1 MSVHDPVVDEPVQ
14 LRRGIGGLPKVTLRA
29 RDGATADVYLH
40 GGHVT
45 SWRPAPDLEERLFL
59 SARSAFRADE
69 AIRGGIPVIFP
80 QFATEG
86 PLPRHGFAR
95 TSEWRAERSERTADG
110 HALASFVLTDSP
122 ETRAIWPAE
131 FRATISVRVGG
142 VRLVVRL
149 TVENTGTAPFTFT
162 TALHTYVRVH
172 DIEET
177 DIVGLRGTRY
187 RESSNPTLLRLDDAA
202 AVRVTH
208 EIDRVYVGAPHEVR
222 VREPHR
228 TLVVTT
234 EQFPDL
240 VLWNPGAERAAAMAD
255 MEPDGERAML
265 CVEAAAVQKPV
276 ALGAGE
282 RWHGTQTL
290 DATLTTPPATRV
302 RRTPAGP

>member
-1 MSVHDPVVDEPVQ
+1 MSVHDHMVDDPVQ

-45 SWRPAPDLEERLFL
+45 SWRPAPDLEERLFV
-59 SARSAFRADE
+59 SARSAFRAGE

-80 QFATEG
+80 QFAAEG

-95 TSEWRAERSERTADG
+95 TSEWRAERSERTGDG
-110 HALASFVLTDSP
+110 DALASFVLTDSP
-122 ETRAIWPAE
+122 ETRAIWSAE

-149 TVENTGTAPFTFT
+149 TVENIGTTPFSFT
-162 TALHTYVRVH
+162 TALHTYLRVH
-172 DIEET
+172 DVEDT
-177 DIVGLRGTRY
+177 DVVGLRGTRY
-187 RESSNPTLLRLDDAA
+187 RESANPALLRLDDAP
-202 AVRVTH
+202 AVRATH

-228 TLVVTT
+228 TLIVTT

-240 VLWNPGAERAAAMAD
+240 VLWNPGAERAAALAD

-276 ALGAGE
+276 TLAGGE